1 MSTTNMNTALES
13 TMMNRHEL
21 LRWMVALALLAG
33 CQSQPLHDEHQDES
47 AHGDHEGHDD
57 HEDQKPDGIVR
68 ISKAGL
74 ERSGIRTEPV
84 VVEQLVGGVNVPAEV
99 QLNPN
104 RTAHVTPMV
113 AGQIDEVHV
122 SLGDTVKANQPLAT
136 MRSVALGEARSSVTN
151 ARAAVEVARANFVR
165 QEELKRE
172 GIGSQRAYLEAQGD
186 LRSAESN
193 LAAASERIR
202 VYGGRKGAG
211 STTTIRSPL
220 NGIVIERHAT
230 AGEVVS
236 EGASLFMV
244 SDLSRVWI
252 VGRVYEQDVAA
263 ARVGAPAVVSLQAYP
278 GKSWPGEVN
287 YVSHTLDPHTRTLDI
302 RVELDNP
309 DGTLRPGLFGRISL
323 SPEGNLTT
331 QVPAIPQSAV
341 QRIEGQTLV
350 FVATDEP
357 GVFRPAFVTLGARAR
372 GKVEVRDGLV
382 EGEQVVVSGGFT
394 LKSEL
399 LGGKLSEGDHQH

>member
-1 MSTTNMNTALES
+1 MNTMNTDMTSES
-13 TMMNRHEL
+13 SMTNRHEL
-21 LRWMVALALLAG
+21 LRWMVVLSLLAG
-33 CQSQPLHDEHQDES
+33 CQSQPGHDEHAQEVT
-47 AHGDHEGHDD
+47 HDD
-57 HEDQKPDGIVR
+57 HDEPGPGGMVR
-68 ISKAGL
+68 ISKTGL

-84 VVEQLVGGVNVPAEV
+84 RLERLVGGIDVPAEV

-113 AGQIDEVHV
+113 AGQIDEVYV
-122 SLGDTVKANQPLAT
+122 SLGDSVKAKQALAT
-136 MRSVALGEARSSVTN
+136 MRSVALGEARSSVAN

-165 QEELKRE
+165 QEELNRE

-186 LRSAESN
+186 LRSSESD
-193 LAAASERIR
+193 LAAATERLH

-220 NGIVIERHAT
+220 AGIVIERHAT
-230 AGEVVS
+230 TGEVVS
-236 EGASLFMV
+236 EGSSLFMV

-278 GKSWPGEVN
+278 GKSWPGEVS
-287 YVSHTLDPHTRTLDI
+287 YVSHTLDPHSRTLDI

-323 SPEGNLTT
+323 SPEGDLTEE
-331 QVPAIPQSAV
+331 VSVIALSAV
-341 QRIEGQTLV
+341 QRVDGQTLV

-372 GKVEVRDGLV
+372 GKVEIRDGAV
-382 EGEQVVVSGGFT
+382 AGDQVVVSGAFT

-399 LGGKLSEGDHQH
+399 LRGQLSQGDHQH